1 MLMSEQQDDTAA
13 SASRALLRR
22 RRRNVDGGRQNKIE
36 VKVTA
41 VEEQRLRA
49 AAEHAG
55 VSVQRLMVTRALSP
69 APTLLVGREEK
80 VQAWKRAVD
89 MRNLVAGIG
98 VNLNQIARHAN
109 SEHELPQEFA
119 AAVAGVDRA
128 LERVSAA
135 FNDVF
140 NDRQSR
146 AGE

>member
-1 MLMSEQQDDTAA
+1 MSEQQDDTAA